1 MSEPMKKP
9 LIDTFTVTVSSKK
22 TRRQFLLP
30 KSKVQGLICLMERF
44 EVHDKNKLET
54 EDLFSDLNKKYTKPG
69 AILKGARL
77 KENLSQKKIADKLK
91 ISQSHISEMEHGK
104 RPIGKRMSQRLSKI
118 LKVSYKIFL

>member
-77 KENLSQKKIADKLK
+77 KENLSQKK
-91 ISQSHISEMEHGK
+91 
-104 RPIGKRMSQRLSKI
+104 
-118 LKVSYKIFL
+118 

>member
-9 LIDTFTVTVSSKK
+9 LIDTFTVTVRSKK